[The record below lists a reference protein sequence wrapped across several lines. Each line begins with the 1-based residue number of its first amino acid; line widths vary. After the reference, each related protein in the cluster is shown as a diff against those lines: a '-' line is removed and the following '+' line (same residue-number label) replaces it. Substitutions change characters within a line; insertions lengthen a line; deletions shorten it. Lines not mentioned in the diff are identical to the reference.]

1 MGLCSLSDGRSPQW
15 HAISHDGAILG
26 PLVLVAGTLMCASA
40 FTTMLWRRRIRVIG
54 YAVVLIMFLYRGEV
68 SDYCLLATSV
78 IGHVLGYLMA
88 SRTAW

>member
-1 MGLCSLSDGRSPQW
+1 
-15 HAISHDGAILG
+15 
-26 PLVLVAGTLMCASA
+26 MCASA

-78 IGHVLGYLMA
+78 IGHVLG
-88 SRTAW
+88 